1 MYLMKQ
7 TPKFEHLFKNSEM
20 SKYFIFILVL
30 GLNFFVCAQS
40 TDEQLANYYYSQGDC
55 EKAIPYFQKIY
66 AAQPS
71 KFVFTRYLDCLQKE
85 GDEKEIVDL
94 VKKQMRN
101 FPREFEYPVQ
111 MIQIYEQLGKPKDAE
126 KLARKLIDDL
136 GPIQRD
142 IVNLQQAF
150 SKVGKYDLAL
160 EVLQKGR
167 KMLKDSYPLNIQFA
181 EVYGELDRVPE
192 MIEEY
197 LGLLDYSAGMMNSL
211 QRLMPRMIDFENEN
225 SEAYELLKNALIRR
239 IQKDPSNAVNSE
251 MLIWALIQRKDFKT
265 ALVQAKALD
274 KRTTKDG
281 KEVFNLGKTAA
292 TNLDYPTA
300 RKAFKYVVELGTSSP
315 YYFPAEQAL
324 LNTRFLEVTTFRNY
338 SPADIE
344 ETILEYET
352 ALTRIGRK
360 GKSLPII
367 RELSYILA
375 FYAGQP
381 EKARVLLEEALKLPA
396 SSDMAQAE
404 VKLLLG
410 DVFVILGDIWEASLL
425 YMQVENDFKFEPI
438 GFEAKF
444 KNAKVFYYAGDFKWS
459 QSQLNILKESTTKLI
474 ANDAMQLSIFITD
487 NLGLDSNLRAMRKF
501 AQADL
506 LIAQRKFDS
515 AFLVLDSLV
524 SLFPFHSLADDILL
538 RRAQAFEEQG
548 KWLEAIQEYQK
559 ILENHPQSIY
569 ADDALFNLAIIH
581 DKRLLNP
588 EKAAAYYFQLMKEFR
603 GSVFV
608 TEARK
613 RYRELQKVS

>member
-1 MYLMKQ
+1 MFFEKL
-7 TPKFEHLFKNSEM
+7 TPKFKHLFENLKM
-20 SKYFIFILVL
+20 SKIFSFLFIVSISTLIR
-30 GLNFFVCAQS
+30 AQS
-40 TDEQLANYYYSQGDC
+40 TDEQLANYYYNQGDC
-55 EKAIPYFQKIY
+55 EKAIPYFEKIY
-66 AAQPS
+66 AEQPS
-71 KFVFTRYLDCLQKE
+71 KFLFTRFLDCLQKE
-85 GDEKEIVDL
+85 GSEKEIVNL
-94 VKKQMRN
+94 VKKQIQN

-111 MIQIYEQLGKPKDAE
+111 MIQIYEQLGKPKDAV
-126 KLARKLIDDL
+126 KLASKLIDDL

-142 IVNLQQAF
+142 IVSLQRAF
-150 SKVGKYDLAL
+150 SKVGKYELAL
-160 EVLQKGR
+160 ETLEKGR

-181 EVYGELDRVPE
+181 EVYGELDRVEE

-197 LGLLDYSAGMMNSL
+197 LGLLDYNPGMINSL

-225 SEAYELLKNALIRR
+225 SEAYELLKKALIKR
-239 IQKDPSNAVNSE
+239 IQKDPGNSVNSE

-281 KEVFNLGKTAA
+281 KEVFNLGKIAT

-300 RKAFKYVVELGTSSP
+300 RKAFKYVVDLGTSSP
-315 YYFPAEQAL
+315 YYFAAEQAL

-338 SPADIE
+338 SPSDLA
-344 ETILEYET
+344 ETIQEYEN
-352 ALTRIGRK
+352 ALARIGKR
-360 GKSLPII
+360 GKALPII

-381 EKARVLLEEALKLPA
+381 EKAKNLLQESMQLPA
-396 SSDMAQAE
+396 ATDIAKAE

-410 DVFVILGDIWEASLL
+410 DIYVILDDIWEASLL

-459 QSQLNILKESTTKLI
+459 QSQLNVLKESTTKLI

-487 NLGLDSNLRAMRKF
+487 NLGLDSNLRAMQKF
-501 AQADL
+501 ANADL
-506 LIAQRKFDS
+506 LIAQRKFDE
-515 AFLVLDSLV
+515 AFYLLDSL
-524 SLFPFHSLADDILL
+524 SNLFPYHSLADDILL

-548 KWLEAIQEYQK
+548 KWNDAIKEYEH
-559 ILENHPQSIY
+559 ILEKHKGSIY
-569 ADDALFNLAIIH
+569 ADDALYQIAVIH
-581 DKRLLNP
+581 DKHLLDL
-588 EKAAAYYFQLMKEFR
+588 EKAATYYFQLMKEFR

-613 RYRELQKVS
+613 RFRELQSET

>member
-1 MYLMKQ
+1 MFLRIPIQKYR
-7 TPKFEHLFKNSEM
+7 HLFEKLKM
-20 SKYFIFILVL
+20 SKILLLLVFCCL
-30 GLNFFVCAQS
+30 AILSNAQS

-55 EKAIPYFQKIY
+55 DKAIPYFEKIY

-71 KFVFTRYLDCLQKE
+71 KFIYTRYLDCLQKE
-85 GDEKEIVDL
+85 GTEKDIIAL
-94 VKKQMRN
+94 VNKQIKN
-101 FPREFEYPVQ
+101 FPSEFEYPVSL
-111 MIQIYEQLGKPKDAE
+111 IQIYEQQGKTKDAE

-150 SKVGKYDLAL
+150 SKVGKYELAL

-167 KMLKDSYPLNIQFA
+167 KLLKNSYPLNIQFA
-181 EVYGELDRVPE
+181 EVYGELDRVEE

-197 LGLLDYSAGMMNSL
+197 LGLLDYNAGMMNSL

-225 SEAYELLKNALIRR
+225 SEAYNLLKNALIKR
-239 IQKDPSNAVNSE
+239 IQKDPGNAVNSE
-251 MLIWALIQRKDFKT
+251 MLIWALIQKKDFKT

-281 KEVFNLGKTAA
+281 KEVFNLGKIAA
-292 TNLDYPTA
+292 TNLDYQTA

-338 SPADIE
+338 ATSDLE

-352 ALTRIGRK
+352 ALVRIGPK
-360 GKSLPII
+360 GKALPII

-381 EKARVLLEEALKLPA
+381 DKARNLLEDALKLPA
-396 SSDMAQAE
+396 SSDMAKAE

-501 AQADL
+501 AHADL
-506 LIAQRKFDS
+506 LIAQRKFDE
-515 AFLVLDSLV
+515 AFSVLDSLA

-548 KWLEAIQEYQK
+548 KWLDAIEEYEK
-559 ILENHPQSIY
+559 ILTKHPESIY
-569 ADDALFNLAIIH
+569 ADDALFQIALIH
-581 DKRLLNP
+581 DKHLLDP
-588 EKAAAYYFQLMKEFR
+588 EKAATYYFQLMKEFR

-613 RYRELQKVS
+613 RFRELQKVS